1 MTGSHQK
8 CSENVDSKQV
18 VDSRLACEGEAKE
31 NNARYFSYEDAN
43 KLCSHSTT
51 CSPIRTVWAWN
62 IFIRITGT
70 RLCLHFTYIYIYI
83 YYNCMYHMKT
93 SFDNFNNQIHFFGL
107 DELKCVEGDRV
118 RERGKYGYGIWNSN
132 AISSG
137 KNDSNRDECWRLV
150 QANVENAVG
159 IYWDHKAGWCR
170 AINDPKP
177 LLPWPN
183 SFPDYKSSVILCILK
198 NITQG

>member
-8 CSENVDSKQV
+8 CSGNVDSKHV

-83 YYNCMYHMKT
+83 LSIIRKNYEILFRSKLQISVFVNLKTVASVAMEYYATPPMEQALQQQPAIPTRCAQTMKLVT
-93 SFDNFNNQIHFFGL
+93 L
-107 DELKCVEGDRV
+107 RMLK
-118 RERGKYGYGIWNSN
+118 
-132 AISSG
+132 A
-137 KNDSNRDECWRLV
+137 
-150 QANVENAVG
+150 
-159 IYWDHKAGWCR
+159 
-170 AINDPKP
+170 
-177 LLPWPN
+177 
-183 SFPDYKSSVILCILK
+183 
-198 NITQG
+198 